1 MANKNAKKPDRK
13 PRSTFKKRGLTD
25 EGLKP
30 KKKQKEQ
37 ERYDFSSGARKDGT
51 KVRPSGR
58 GQDRSY
64 NKDARTGVDIIA
76 GKHAV
81 LEALESD
88 VPLKTIFIAQGTQE
102 GDYVDKVIEMAKG
115 AGVEYEI
122 VPRKKIE
129 YYASGLNHQGVMA
142 KARPY
147 EYAAIGEIMAACQDD
162 DHALVYVLDH
172 ITDVGNFGAIVRSAE
187 VVGAAGIIIP
197 SKRSVDVVAS
207 TYKTSAGA
215 VSRMKI
221 AKVSNIATACDRLRD
236 NGFWV
241 AGASEKAEGSCWE
254 APLAGK
260 VGLVMGSEGD
270 GISRIVQKKCDF
282 FVKLPQLGEIG
293 SLNVSCAAAAL
304 GYEWLRQNVA
314 AGKVRLDEAP
324 SWDAG
329 ETDGF

>member
-1 MANKNAKKPDRK
+1 MANKKQKKPDRK

-25 EGLKP
+25 EGLRP
-30 KKKQKEQ
+30 QKKKKEQ
-37 ERYDFSSGARKDGT
+37 ERFDFGAGTRKDGT
-51 KVRPSGR
+51 KVRPEGR

-64 NKDARTGVDIIA
+64 NKDARTGIDVIA

-81 LEALESD
+81 LEALESG
-88 VPLKTIFIAQGTQE
+88 VPLKSIFIAQGTQE
-102 GDYVDKVIEMAKG
+102 GDYVDKVIEKAKE
-115 AGVEYEI
+115 AGVEYDI
-122 VPRKKIE
+122 VPRKKID

-147 EYAAIGEIMAACQDD
+147 EYAAIGDIMAACEGEER
-162 DHALVYVLDH
+162 ALVYVLDH

-187 VVGAAGIIIP
+187 VIGASGIVIP
-197 SKRSVDVVAS
+197 AKRSVDVVAS

-241 AGASEKAEGSCWE
+241 AGASEKAEQACWD
-254 APLAGK
+254 APLSGK

-270 GISRIVQKKCDF
+270 GISRLVQKKCDL
-282 FVKLPQLGEIG
+282 FVKLPQMGEIG

-304 GYEWLRQNVA
+304 GYEWLRQNTA
-314 AGKVRLDEAP
+314 R
-324 SWDAG
+324 
-329 ETDGF
+329 